1 MHTTVVSF
9 KSRRNSGILLVG
21 SSGGGGDGE
30 VVPNE
35 VGMKRGTF
43 LLCHLL
49 KQLSQVLTLWSLQGR
64 KEKQRRDSK
73 VPRRWVSRD
82 LNALPE

>member
-49 KQLSQVLTLWSLQGR
+49 KQLSQVLTLVFAGKKGKAKKRFKGS
-64 KEKQRRDSK
+64 KEMG
-73 VPRRWVSRD
+73 
-82 LNALPE
+82 